1 MIFNNINSVIEII
14 RSINRMMFAQDI
26 RAQINAKIDHKPTHM
41 LIIRD
46 IGIDRVIISIE
57 KRQHMM
63 KNNPCVETN
72 QRRWSRR
79 WIVDNTVE
87 IVKSVEDEPE

>member
-1 MIFNNINSVIEII
+1 
-14 RSINRMMFAQDI
+14 
-26 RAQINAKIDHKPTHM
+26 M